1 MLEKK
6 KHSRKKCTKN
16 ELEVSKRGDTC
27 SNVMWDQFNKEHDK
41 IIEQLKNDNKN
52 LLQQLIKL
60 QTASNVEKFQAVQ
73 IEIMPE
79 STMAYDHIYFGLQQL
94 ITHEQLSL
102 LYDKDTAYQQDIKK
116 LRESV
121 LYKITEIID
130 QVIIDN
136 ESKVG

>member
-1 MLEKK
+1 MGREFQIAPDLFYFD
-6 KHSRKKCTKN
+6 
-16 ELEVSKRGDTC
+16 ELSMKVTITYHDNDSFTMEEVVK
-27 SNVMWDQFNKEHDK
+27 
-41 IIEQLKNDNKN
+41 
-52 LLQQLIKL
+52 
-60 QTASNVEKFQAVQ
+60 QAVHNYGKTAQ

-102 LYDKDTAYQQDIKK
+102 LYDKDTAYQQDIRK